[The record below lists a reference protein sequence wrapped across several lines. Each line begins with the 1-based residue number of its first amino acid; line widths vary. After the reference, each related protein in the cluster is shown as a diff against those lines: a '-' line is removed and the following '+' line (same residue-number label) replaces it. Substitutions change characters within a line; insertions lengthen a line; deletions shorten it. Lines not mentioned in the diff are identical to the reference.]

1 MHGRYDA
8 LHHHHHHHHG
18 HAHDHGP
25 DGGHEHGG
33 TGHNHG
39 PGRPVQWQTPHR
51 DDDAHDHAP
60 VNDDA
65 RDLDLVEIAF
75 IEGFQAASDPTSFLR
90 LAGVPFEARLA
101 DGRRLTLLRVEQ
113 QRATDV
119 GSVTPHLGGG
129 SFHYAPL
136 PARLASRRDTL
147 SFMYFDGGAVVGL
160 TLAEARELEN
170 APAAAAGHEAS
181 QA

>member
-8 LHHHHHHHHG
+8 LHHHHHHH

-65 RDLDLVEIAF
+65 RDLDLVLIDAGDPWGGGRMAPGGRLREPIDGLGHCGRIAPHAM
-75 IEGFQAASDPTSFLR
+75 IGRHQAAIMSYK
-90 LAGVPFEARLA
+90 AR
-101 DGRRLTLLRVEQ
+101 
-113 QRATDV
+113 
-119 GSVTPHLGGG
+119 
-129 SFHYAPL
+129 PL
-136 PARLASRRDTL
+136 K
-147 SFMYFDGGAVVGL
+147 Y
-160 TLAEARELEN
+160 
-170 APAAAAGHEAS
+170 
-181 QA
+181 

>member
-1 MHGRYDA
+1 MHGRDDA
-8 LHHHHHHHHG
+8 LHHHHAN
-18 HAHDHGP
+18 AHEHGP

-39 PGRPVQWQTPHR
+39 PGRPVQWQTPHL
-51 DDDAHDHAP
+51 DDAHDHAP

-136 PARLASRRDTL
+136 PVRLASRRDAL

-170 APAAAAGHEAS
+170 APAAADRHEAS
-181 QA
+181 SA

>member
-1 MHGRYDA
+1 MHGRDDA
-8 LHHHHHHHHG
+8 LHHHHAN
-18 HAHDHGP
+18 AHEHGP

-39 PGRPVQWQTPHR
+39 PGRPVQWQTPHL
-51 DDDAHDHAP
+51 DDAHDHATA
-60 VNDDA
+60 NDDA

-136 PARLASRRDTL
+136 PVRLASRRDAL

-160 TLAEARELEN
+160 TLVEARELEN
-170 APAAAAGHEAS
+170 APVEAAGHEAS
-181 QA
+181 HA